1 MRVANLAELKDE
13 LSRYVEYVRHGERVR
28 ILVRGT
34 PVADLVPVG
43 EQAEEPGEEW
53 TREELS
59 DLERKGVIRR
69 GSGSFPAELSKPGP
83 AVKGADAVRAL
94 IEERA
99 RR

>member
-1 MRVANLAELKDE
+1 VKVANLTDVKDE
-13 LSRYVEYVRHGERVR
+13 LSRYVEYVRRGERVR

-34 PVADLVPVG
+34 PVADLVPVS
-43 EQAEEPGEEW
+43 EQAEGPGEEW
-53 TREELS
+53 TDEELS

-69 GSGSFPAELSKPGP
+69 GSGPFPAELLKPGP
-83 AVKGADAVRAL
+83 AVKGADAVGAL

>member
-1 MRVANLAELKDE
+1 MRVANLTDVKDE
-13 LSRYVEYVRHGERVR
+13 LSRYVEYVRRGERVR

-43 EQAEEPGEEW
+43 EQAEEAGEEW

-69 GSGSFPAELSKPGP
+69 GSGALPAELSKPGP
-83 AVKGADAVRAL
+83 AVRGADAVRAL
-94 IEERA
+94 VEERA